1 MRGREAG
8 ALHGVFWYDAR
19 ALPIQVPVCAYYT
32 ATAKPLTEHVR
43 LCVASHR
50 GLLLSRC
57 RAQLSQSSVSIGF
70 YVIDIVISVGNPA
83 PPAPVCRVRCVG
95 RGETKFHAK
104 FPSFIFCKP
113 GSEER
118 EAWAALGAE
127 ILLTYAHTPR
137 LWL

>member
-70 YVIDIVISVGNPA
+70 YVIVSA
-83 PPAPVCRVRCVG
+83 TPPPPLCDVSCAECAAWA
-95 RGETKFHAK
+95 GETKFHAK

-118 EAWAALGAE
+118 EAWAALGAD